1 MASRSARA
9 AGDFPIVFG
18 VGEDPVKLGLVM
30 NA

>member
-1 MASRSARA
+1 VAARGAGA

-18 VGEDPVKLGLVM
+18 VGEDPVKIGLVM